1 MNPRLLQRDT
11 IFCITPGSSLPNG
24 PPCPKGTVVS
34 FSCDILGTRTAI
46 GKKAGGALTWRTVG
60 SIPGTKEE
68 PLSVLT
74 EERLIQFLKET
85 IEIEKDCLDRLVAEG
100 TQPVAADILA
110 RYRSLI
116 QSIHAEKDHEPS
128 LQDECWGWIWE
139 IKEGM
144 NLIQLYGRLAWLNLQ
159 LLELL

>member
-1 MNPRLLQRDT
+1 M
-11 IFCITPGSSLPNG
+11 
-24 PPCPKGTVVS
+24 
-34 FSCDILGTRTAI
+34 
-46 GKKAGGALTWRTVG
+46 
-60 SIPGTKEE
+60 
-68 PLSVLT
+68 SVLT

-116 QSIHAEKDHEPS
+116 QSIHSEKDHEPS
-128 LQDECWGWIWE
+128 LQDECWVWIWE